1 MRRLR
6 PPAVVVVAVVLVA
19 ACGGAGG
26 RGRGGPSVSR
36 GKQLFAA
43 TCVTCHGLD
52 GKGVPSLGKDLTTS
66 EFVAG
71 RTDDEMVEFILVG
84 RPSTD
89 PLNTSG
95 IAMPPR
101 AGNPALT
108 DADLGDIVAYLRSIH
123 VGGGPTGST
132 DGPTGTSGTTTG
144 ITAGE
149 ATGSR

>member
-1 MRRLR
+1 VRRLR

-26 RGRGGPSVSR
+26 RGGGGPSVSR

-132 DGPTGTSGTTTG
+132 DGPTGTSDTTTG